1 MPGTDVK
8 RKEGPR
14 AEDMVEKA
22 EKGPSLRKS
31 TVDFLPTYVSSFD
44 DLIERRGIERGNTI
58 LIAGGAGAGKSTFCM
73 QSLYNGALKGEKG
86 VYLTFE
92 EPAEKLKRHMWLNFG
107 WDIDAMEKKGLMA
120 IISVNPFDL
129 ARSVEAALMRQRGK
143 LLIDIDEMKMP
154 FIPDRVVIDSIS
166 AISAAFVTN
175 QEHYRAYLRYLFE
188 SMEKFNSVTYGLI
201 ETEQEPTIYSRLGIE
216 EFLSDGVVI
225 LYHIKKE
232 QHRVRAIEVLKLRC
246 SNHVKKMVP
255 YRINE
260 KGIEIFESEEVY
272 V

>member
-1 MPGTDVK
+1 MLNIGVKKKEEAKKEEEFSPGNP
-8 RKEGPR
+8 RKP
-14 AEDMVEKA
+14 
-22 EKGPSLRKS
+22 
-31 TVDFLPTYVSSFD
+31 TVDFLPTYVSTFD
-44 DLIERRGIERGNTI
+44 SLIERKGIERGNTI
-58 LIAGGAGAGKSTFCM
+58 LLAGGCGAGKSTFCM

-107 WDIDAMEKKGLMA
+107 WDIDAMEKKGLMSV
-120 IISVNPFDL
+120 ITVNPFEL

-154 FIPDRVVIDSIS
+154 FVPDRVAIDSIS

-175 QEHYRAYLRYLFE
+175 PEHYRAYLRYLFE
-188 SMEKFNSVTYGLI
+188 SLEKYNSVTYGLV
-201 ETEQEPTIYSRLGIE
+201 ETEQDPTIYSKLGIE
-216 EFLSDGVVI
+216 EFLSDGLVI

-232 QHRVRAIEVLKLRC
+232 QHRVRAVEILKLRC
-246 SNHVKKMVP
+246 SNHLKKMVP

-260 KGIEIFESEEVY
+260 KGVEIFESEEVF

>member
-1 MPGTDVK
+1 MLNIGVK
-8 RKEGPR
+8 KKDEPKKDDELSLSGNPRKPT
-14 AEDMVEKA
+14 VE
-22 EKGPSLRKS
+22 
-31 TVDFLPTYVSSFD
+31 FLPTHVSTFD
-44 DLIERRGIERGNTI
+44 GLIERKGIERGNTI
-58 LIAGGAGAGKSTFCM
+58 LLAGGCGAGKSTFCM

-107 WDIDAMEKKGLMA
+107 WDIDAMEKKGLMSV
-120 IISVNPFDL
+120 ITVNPFEL

-143 LLIDIDEMKMP
+143 LLIEIDEMKMP
-154 FIPDRVVIDSIS
+154 FTPDRVTIDSIS
-166 AISAAFVTN
+166 AIAAAFVTN
-175 QEHYRAYLRYLFE
+175 PEHYRAYLRYLFE
-188 SMEKFNSVTYGLI
+188 RLEKYNSVTYGLV
-201 ETEQEPTIYSRLGIE
+201 ETEQDPTVYSKLGIE

-232 QHRVRAIEVLKLRC
+232 QHRLRAVEILKLRC
-246 SNHVKKMVP
+246 SNHLKKMVP

-260 KGIEIFESEEVY
+260 KGIEIFESEEVF